1 MAAWVE
7 RAVLRSRGS
16 DCEDMHAGTWWN
28 WIYLQSGDVNESS
41 TISMLMPGPTR
52 IMRKD
57 GVKVVAAETSDE
69 TGHQGRL

>member
-1 MAAWVE
+1 M
-7 RAVLRSRGS
+7 
-16 DCEDMHAGTWWN
+16 
-28 WIYLQSGDVNESS
+28 QSEDVNERS

-69 TGHQGRL
+69 TGHQGGL

>member
-16 DCEDMHAGTWWN
+16 D
-28 WIYLQSGDVNESS
+28 LQSGDVNERS
-41 TISMLMPGPTR
+41 TISMLMQGRTR
-52 IMRKD
+52 IVRKD

-69 TGHQGRL
+69 TGHQGGL